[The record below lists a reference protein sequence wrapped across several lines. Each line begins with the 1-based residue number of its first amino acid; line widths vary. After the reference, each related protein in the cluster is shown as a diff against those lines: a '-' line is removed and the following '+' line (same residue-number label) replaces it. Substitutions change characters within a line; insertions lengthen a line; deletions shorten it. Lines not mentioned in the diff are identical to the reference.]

1 VNSKNKSARIND
13 NKFSS
18 STGHQTQLTFSGF
31 SQVAVVSEKLIAGA
45 TDMPAP

>member
-1 VNSKNKSARIND
+1 MNSKKKTARIND

-18 STGHQTQLTFSGF
+18 VQLIKLTFSGF
-31 SQVAVVSEKLIAGA
+31 SQVAVASEKLIAGA